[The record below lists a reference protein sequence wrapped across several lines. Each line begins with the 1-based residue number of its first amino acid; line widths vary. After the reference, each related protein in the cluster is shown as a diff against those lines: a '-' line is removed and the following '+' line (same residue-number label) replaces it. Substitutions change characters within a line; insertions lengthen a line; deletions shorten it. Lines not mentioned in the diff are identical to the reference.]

1 MKSFIFEPVSFRQA
15 KQWTKQ
21 KKVEHILIP
30 VLDFSLSYSRGYS
43 LKQVQY
49 LINQKGLMRI
59 SLNMMR
65 LFHEN
70 DLEQVLS
77 FFHQI
82 NIEDIE
88 YIFYTD
94 LGLYQMLVAQG
105 YQDKLVYDAHT
116 YLTNASDV
124 TEYAKLNQNVVVS
137 NQISIE
143 ELKTLLDHITK
154 PVMIHGFGQSIIF
167 YSRRKL
173 LTRYFEYRHLKQ
185 KIGHRQYTLQEEFR
199 TDQYPI
205 VEKNFGTLI
214 YEKGFYYLFEEL
226 DQLPHVSHILIHCG
240 TLNEKHFGM
249 VVDSYLTQQLEMLKG
264 LPFDLSKGIMKEH
277 SVLRKEKEN

>member
-1 MKSFIFEPVSFRQA
+1 MKQFIFEPVSFRQA
-15 KQWTKQ
+15 KRWIKR
-21 KKVEHILIP
+21 KKVEHISIP
-30 VLDFSLSYSRGYS
+30 VLDFSLSYSNGYN
-43 LKQVQY
+43 LKQIQY
-49 LINQKGLMRI
+49 LINQKGMIKI
-59 SLNMMR
+59 SINMMR
-65 LFHEN
+65 LFHED
-70 DLEQVLS
+70 DLERVLS

-82 NIEDIE
+82 NMQEIE

-124 TEYAKLNQNVVVS
+124 TEYARLNQNVVVS

-143 ELKTLLDHITK
+143 ELKTILDNITK
-154 PVMIHGFGQSIIF
+154 PVIIHGFGQSIIF

-173 LTRYFEYRHLKQ
+173 LTRYFEYRHLKSKAQ
-185 KIGHRQYTLQEEFR
+185 HMQYTLQEEFR
-199 TDQYPI
+199 VEQYPI
-205 VEKNFGTLI
+205 IEKNFGTLI

-240 TLNEKHFGM
+240 TLNEKHFEM
-249 VVDSYLTQQLEMLKG
+249 VVDSYLTQQLELLQK
-264 LPFDLSKGIMKEH
+264 LPLDLSKGIMKEH

>member
-1 MKSFIFEPVSFRQA
+1 MKQFIFEPVSFRQA
-15 KQWTKQ
+15 KRWIKR

-30 VLDFSLSYSRGYS
+30 VLDFSLFYSKGYS
-43 LKQVQY
+43 LKQIQY
-49 LINQKGLMRI
+49 LLHQKGMIKI
-59 SLNMMR
+59 SINVMR

-70 DLEQVLS
+70 DLERVLS
-77 FFHQI
+77 FLHQI
-82 NIEDIE
+82 NMEDIE

-94 LGLYQMLVAQG
+94 LGLYQMLVAHG

-124 TEYAKLNQNVVVS
+124 TEYARLNQNVVVS
-137 NQISIE
+137 NQISVE
-143 ELKTLLDHITK
+143 ELSTLLQAISK

-185 KIGHRQYTLQEEFR
+185 KTQQMQYTLQEEFR
-199 TDQYPI
+199 TEQYPI
-205 VEKNFGTLI
+205 VEKSFGTLI

-226 DQLPHVSHILIHCG
+226 NQLPHISHILIHCG
-240 TLNEKHFGM
+240 TLNEKDFEI
-249 VVDSYLTQQLEMLKG
+249 VVDSYVTQQLELLHT
-264 LPFDLSKGIMKEH
+264 LPLDLSKGIMKEH